1 MIPFPLV
8 LSSPSGGG
16 KSTIAR
22 QLLQGRDDLGYSV
35 SATTRKP
42 RAREV
47 NGSDYFFMSRAEFVA
62 RREQGEF
69 VESASY
75 AGEYYGTLKSE
86 FERLFREGKHPVLDI
101 EIDGARQI
109 IEQYPD
115 AVRVF
120 VLPPSGAELVQRLR
134 GRNTEPPEILKRRL
148 DRAAIELAAAGEYD
162 YVIINDDIVTAVGH
176 VAAII
181 DAESRKVKRQT
192 GLSAMIEGLRR
203 DVQIAAEELDSE

>member
-1 MIPFPLV
+1 MKWFPLV

-22 QLLQGRDDLGYSV
+22 QLLQGREDLGYSV

-42 RAREV
+42 RPREV
-47 NGSDYFFMSRAEFVA
+47 EGSDYFFMSRADFIA
-62 RREQGEF
+62 RREKGEF

-109 IEQYPD
+109 VEQYPD

-134 GRNTEPPEILKRRL
+134 GRNTEPAEILKRRL

-162 YVIINDDIVTAVGH
+162 YVIVNDDIVGAVSQ

-181 DAESRKVKRQT
+181 DAETRKVKRQT
-192 GLSAMIEGLRR
+192 NLSSMIDGIRR
-203 DVQIAAEELDSE
+203 DVQAAAGELEND

>member
-1 MIPFPLV
+1 MMPFPLV

-42 RAREV
+42 RAREIE
-47 NGSDYFFMSRAEFVA
+47 GSDYFFMSRADFVA
-62 RREQGEF
+62 RREKGEF

-86 FERLFREGKHPVLDI
+86 FERLFGEGKHPVLDI

-120 VLPPSGAELVQRLR
+120 VLPPTGAELVERLR
-134 GRNTEPPEILKRRL
+134 GRNTEPVEVLKRRL
-148 DRAAIELAAAGEYD
+148 DRAAIELEAAGEYD
-162 YVIINDDIVTAVGH
+162 YVIVNDDIVTAVSH

-181 DAESRKVKRQT
+181 DAESRKVKRQASL
-192 GLSAMIEGLRR
+192 GRMIDGIRR
-203 DVQIAAEELDSE
+203 DVQAAAERLNRS